1 MKKFLKIFRPVY
13 DNSVDAL
20 IPEKWAL
27 EGLVLLQENMVLGNL
42 VNRNYKNEIA
52 DYGQVVNI
60 DKPAA
65 FTAKRKGTNDDVTV
79 QNANATTQPVALN
92 QHLHTTFLIRDSQMT
107 MAFKDLVAYFLR
119 PAIQSIA
126 SGADKAIAG
135 FIPQF
140 IANNAGNLDGLTGN
154 NSVSNILSIRKK
166 MNDNKVPLMGRNFLT
181 TTATEATLLGLELFT
196 AADKVGD
203 QGTALREASLG
214 RKLGFDFFMGQNTPY
229 VQTGLTQRVLGGE
242 INNASG
248 YAIGSTTLVVDG
260 FSAAILAGS
269 FLTIEGSMYPYVV
282 SSTVGGA
289 TPTQIVLVSGLRD
302 AVVDN
307 ADIVIY
313 TPVRVDLGAG
323 YADGYVKEIHIDG
336 FTSSPQIG
344 QILRSAAGEIYTIME
359 ISNNTGTEADVLLNR
374 PLAGALADDAI
385 LGVGPG
391 GSYNFAFTRDALAL
405 VNRPLALPMGNL
417 AVASVQED
425 NGLSLRVT
433 ITYDGVKQGHL
444 VTVDMLMGV
453 AVLDA
458 AQGAVLLA

>member
-42 VNRNYKNEIA
+42 VNRNYKNEVA

-65 FTAKRKGTNDDVTV
+65 FSMKRKGANDDVTV
-79 QNANATTQPVALN
+79 QNANATTQPVSLN

-154 NSVSNILSIRKK
+154 NAVSNILAIRKVL
-166 MNDNKVPLMGRNFLT
+166 NDDKVPLMGRNFLT

-196 AADKVGD
+196 SAEKVGD
-203 QGTALREASLG
+203 QGTALREASIG
-214 RKLGFDFFMGQNTPY
+214 RKLGFDFYMGQNTPY
-229 VQTGLTQRVLGGE
+229 VQTSLAETVLGGE
-242 INNASG
+242 INNGAG
-248 YAIGSTTLVVDG
+248 YAVGSTVLTVDG
-260 FSAAILAGS
+260 FSAAIVNGS
-269 FLTIEGSMYPYVV
+269 YLTIEGSMFPYVV
-282 SSTVGGA
+282 ASTVGGA
-289 TPTQIVLVSGLRD
+289 TPTQITLVAGLRD
-302 AVVDN
+302 AVVDDAN
-307 ADIVIY
+307 IVIY
-313 TPVRVDLGAG
+313 TPVSVDLGAG
-323 YADGYVKEIHIDG
+323 YADGYVKEIHVDG
-336 FTSSPQIG
+336 FTVAPQVG
-344 QILRSAAGEIYTIME
+344 QIIRSAAGQIYTILE
-359 ISNNTGTEADVLLNR
+359 VSNSTGTEADILLNR
-374 PLAGALADDAI
+374 PLSGALADDAV

-453 AVLDA
+453 AVLDSV
-458 AQGAVLLA
+458 QGAVLLA